1 MAQERTVRAVE
12 GRATCPHFMLTILND
27 PDRKP
32 LGLATLKEMTMTR
45 FATTFALVL
54 LSAGA
59 AMAQDAIV
67 TRAEPAELFV
77 TPADLALLPAAT
89 VNLTTG
95 APLEAAAGDL
105 LTARDRALT
114 GLDAADVVSVTVFEG
129 NGRTVSVR

>member
-1 MAQERTVRAVE
+1 
-12 GRATCPHFMLTILND
+12 
-27 PDRKP
+27 
-32 LGLATLKEMTMTR
+32 MTMTR

-59 AMAQDAIV
+59 AVAQDAIV

-77 TPADLALLPAAT
+77 TPADLALLPATT

-95 APLEAAAGDL
+95 AARDANAGDV

-114 GLDAADVVSVTVFEG
+114 GLDASDIVAVTVFEG
-129 NGRTVSVR
+129 NGRAVSVR